1 MQGDQLAMKRR
12 NNRQDAIRDIVRNK
26 SIKTQRAL
34 VEELEALGY
43 TCTQATISRDIA
55 DMGLRKLPEGVY
67 VLAEDLHLQ
76 RMVSELVTSVVRA
89 NNIVVIRSQ
98 AGTAQGVAAAIDDAQ
113 LPDVA
118 GSIAGDDTIMVV
130 CLTDEEAASLEALV
144 NKLGNV
150 KK

>member
-67 VLAEDLHLQ
+67 VLSEDLHLQ
-76 RMVSELVTSVVRA
+76 RMVSELVTGVVRA

-144 NKLGNV
+144 NKLRNV